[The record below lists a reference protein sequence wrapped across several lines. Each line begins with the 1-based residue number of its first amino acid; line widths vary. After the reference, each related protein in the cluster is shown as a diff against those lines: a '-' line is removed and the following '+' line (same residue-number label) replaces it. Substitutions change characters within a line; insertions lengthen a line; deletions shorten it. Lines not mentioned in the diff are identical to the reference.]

1 MFLGTYHN
9 KLHGKSNYDT
19 LAVEET
25 YNLFNQNQKLFEG
38 QKLEIKSAN
47 MEEICQLSKKC
58 LLEEKTVQRLN
69 PRLHIIGGI
78 CGNYNRIWNM
88 ISTNESTDKF

>member
-9 KLHGKSNYDT
+9 KLHGKSNFDT

-47 MEEICQLSKKC
+47 MEEICQLS
-58 LLEEKTVQRLN
+58 
-69 PRLHIIGGI
+69 
-78 CGNYNRIWNM
+78 
-88 ISTNESTDKF
+88 